1 MLCTCADSLLF
12 PSGHSGPDAAH
23 EHALLR
29 DGCTVIAGVDEAGRG
44 PLAGPVVA
52 AAVVLD
58 PADFSSESLYGLNDS
73 KKLTEKQRET
83 QFSLILS
90 SARAVSIASISAET
104 IDRINI
110 LEATLLAMRKAVSG
124 LSLRA
129 DHVLIDGNRI
139 PDGLPC
145 PATALVKGD
154 QRSVSIAAASIIA
167 KVTRDRLMVNAGLVH
182 PVYGFESHKG
192 YGSAAKHNHA
202 IEHYGGIV
210 RLHRFSF
217 APLKKDR

>member
-1 MLCTCADSLLF
+1 MLCTRADSLLF

-23 EHALLR
+23 EQALLR

-110 LEATLLAMRKAVSG
+110 LEATLLAMRKAVSS

-167 KVTRDRLMVNAGLVH
+167 KVTRDRLMVNAGLAH

-217 APLKKDR
+217 APLKKGR